1 MKNTL
6 TRSPELSSEVK
17 NLLYHI
23 ELSSTT
29 WRISEAPA
37 IPART
42 LRRWCKTDEEF
53 RAARS
58 LAGELGIRLL
68 D

>member
-1 MKNTL
+1 MENTL
-6 TRSPELSSEVK
+6 TSSSELSSEVK
-17 NLLYHI
+17 NLLYRI

-37 IPART
+37 IPARM

>member
-6 TRSPELSSEVK
+6 TGSSELSSEVK
-17 NLLYHI
+17 NLLYRI
-23 ELSSTT
+23 EQSSTG
-29 WRISEAPA
+29 WRVCEAPA
-37 IPART
+37 IPKRT

-53 RAARS
+53 KAARS

>member
-6 TRSPELSSEVK
+6 TSSSELSSDVK
-17 NLLYHI
+17 NLLYRI

-37 IPART
+37 IPERT

>member
-1 MKNTL
+1 MKNSL
-6 TRSPELSSEVK
+6 TRSSELSSEVK
-17 NLLYHI
+17 NLLYRI
-23 ELSSTT
+23 EQSSTG
-29 WRISEAPA
+29 WRVSEAPA
-37 IPART
+37 LPART

-58 LAGELGIRLL
+58 LASELGIRLL